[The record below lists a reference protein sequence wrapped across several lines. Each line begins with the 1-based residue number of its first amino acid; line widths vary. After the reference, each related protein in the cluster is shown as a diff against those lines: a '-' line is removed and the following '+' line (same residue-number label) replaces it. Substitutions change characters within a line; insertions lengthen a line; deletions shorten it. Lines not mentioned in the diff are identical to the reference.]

1 MRIVKILILIFAIN
15 INLFAQNVEFF
26 GKFEP
31 GNLVIGEGENIDWV
45 VLDGRELQVDK
56 DKFAF
61 GFDRD
66 DSSEHLL
73 RIKFKD
79 GKLKLKKFVL
89 PEREYNIQRINNMQK
104 KYVSAPN
111 QEIERIEKE
120 SEIIRERRAEIGKMG
135 KAYFDSGFVRP
146 VEGGRISSVFGSQR
160 ILNGTPKNPH
170 NGTDIAIPRGTPVHA
185 MADGIVRLAA
195 DNFYY
200 SGNFVM
206 LDHGQGLSSVYLHM
220 SKLNV
225 EDGQRIKK
233 GDTIGEVG
241 TTGRSTGP
249 HLHWGVQWF
258 DKRIDPLTLLDITGM
273 ENK

>member
-1 MRIVKILILIFAIN
+1 MHGIKILILLYVFSIN
-15 INLFAQNVEFF
+15 ITAQDVYFT

-31 GNLVIGEGENIDWV
+31 GNLIIGKSENIDWV
-45 VLDGRELQVDK
+45 ILDGRELQVDK
-56 DKFAF
+56 GKFIF

-66 DSSEHLL
+66 DSTEHLM

-79 GKLKLKKFVL
+79 GKLKLKKFIL
-89 PEREYNIQRINNMQK
+89 PEREYNIQRINNMKK

-111 QEIERIEKE
+111 DEIERIEKE
-120 SEIIRERRAEIGKMG
+120 SSIIRERRAMIGKVG
-135 KAYFDSGFVRP
+135 AAYFSSGFIRP
-146 VEGGRISSVFGSQR
+146 VQGGRISSVFGSQR

-170 NGTDIAIPRGTPVHA
+170 NGTDIAVPRGTPVYA
-185 MADGIVRLAA
+185 MTDGIVRLVA

-220 SKLNV
+220 NKLDV
-225 EDGQRIKK
+225 EDGQRVKK
-233 GDTIGEVG
+233 GEKIGEVG

-258 DKRIDPLTLLDITGM
+258 DKRIDPLGLLEIDF
-273 ENK
+273 EEY

>member
-1 MRIVKILILIFAIN
+1 MRTIKLLILILTIN
-15 INLFAQNVEFF
+15 VSLSAQNVKFF

-31 GNLVIGEGENIDWV
+31 GNLVIGKGENIDWV
-45 VLDGRELQVDK
+45 VLDGLELQVD
-56 DKFAF
+56 DDSFVF

-73 RIKFKD
+73 RIKFKN
-79 GKLKLKKFVL
+79 GKLKLKKFLL
-89 PEREYNIQRINNMQK
+89 PEREYNIQRINNMKK

-111 QEIERIEKE
+111 DELERIKKERKIKKEAREK
-120 SEIIRERRAEIGKMG
+120 IGKMG
-135 KAYFDSGFVRP
+135 KSYFKSGFIRP
-146 VEGGRISSVFGSQR
+146 VKGGRISSVFGSQR
-160 ILNGTPKNPH
+160 ILNGTPKSPH
-170 NGTDIAIPRGTPVHA
+170 NGTDIAAGRGTPVYA

-200 SGNFVM
+200 SGNFIM

-220 SKLNV
+220 NKLNV
-225 EDGQRIKK
+225 EDGERVKK
-233 GDTIGEVG
+233 GEKIGEVG

-258 DKRIDPLTLLDITGM
+258 DKRIDPMGLLEI
-273 ENK
+273 NLQ